1 MMFRDFVA
9 AYRKQ
14 LDECYAEIPLEKVE
28 RVADILMRAR
38 REDRRIFFLGN
49 GGSATTAS
57 HMAVDF
63 GKGTAVA
70 GRPRFRAV
78 SLTDNVGLITAW
90 SNDASYESIFKEQLE
105 NLLEPSDVVVAISAS
120 GNSPNVLRA
129 VEFARKRGAIT
140 IGLIGFGGGKLKDLV
155 DVDVSISSRNYGQ
168 VEDVHLTLDHI
179 LSQYL
184 KARIELE
191 LGVKD
196 VQAVT
201 DSYLKFFFS
210 EPPSSGT
217 RSAILLD
224 RDGVINER
232 VVGGYV
238 TDWKEFKFR
247 EGIKQAMASLEG
259 LDLPIVVISNQACV
273 EKRLVSPGD
282 LEDIT
287 RRFVEEFRESG
298 VQIDAVY
305 YCPHTSE
312 QGCNC
317 RKPRSGLIEAAALEW
332 KIDLTRSVFIGDS
345 ASDLQAARAL
355 HCPSV
360 FVRPENGAS
369 NAGIAEKQSFSAL
382 TVKQTSEIPGA
393 VSRLL
398 QALPG

>member
-1 MMFRDFVA
+1 MFRDFVA

-28 RVADILMRAR
+28 RVADILLRAR

-184 KARIELE
+184 KARIDLE
-191 LGVKD
+191 LGGKD

-273 EKRLVSPGD
+273 GKRLVSPGD

>member
-1 MMFRDFVA
+1 MFRDFVA

>member
-1 MMFRDFVA
+1 
-9 AYRKQ
+9 
-14 LDECYAEIPLEKVE
+14 
-28 RVADILMRAR
+28 
-38 REDRRIFFLGN
+38 
-49 GGSATTAS
+49 
-57 HMAVDF
+57 
-63 GKGTAVA
+63 
-70 GRPRFRAV
+70 
-78 SLTDNVGLITAW
+78 
-90 SNDASYESIFKEQLE
+90 
-105 NLLEPSDVVVAISAS
+105 
-120 GNSPNVLRA
+120 
-129 VEFARKRGAIT
+129 
-140 IGLIGFGGGKLKDLV
+140 
-155 DVDVSISSRNYGQ
+155 
-168 VEDVHLTLDHI
+168 
-179 LSQYL
+179 
-184 KARIELE
+184 
-191 LGVKD
+191 
-196 VQAVT
+196 
-201 DSYLKFFFS
+201 
-210 EPPSSGT
+210 
-217 RSAILLD
+217 
-224 RDGVINER
+224 
-232 VVGGYV
+232 
-238 TDWKEFKFR
+238 
-247 EGIKQAMASLEG
+247 MASLEG

-287 RRFVEEFRESG
+287 RRFVQEFRESG

-369 NAGIAEKQSFSAL
+369 NAGIAEKQSLSAL

>member
-1 MMFRDFVA
+1 MFRDFVA

-28 RVADILMRAR
+28 RVADILLRAR

-120 GNSPNVLRA
+120 GNSPNVLCA

-140 IGLIGFGGGKLKDLV
+140 IGLIGFGGGKLKDIV

-184 KARIELE
+184 KTRIDLE
-191 LGVKD
+191 LGGKVCK
-196 VQAVT
+196 
-201 DSYLKFFFS
+201 L
-210 EPPSSGT
+210 
-217 RSAILLD
+217 
-224 RDGVINER
+224 
-232 VVGGYV
+232 
-238 TDWKEFKFR
+238 
-247 EGIKQAMASLEG
+247 
-259 LDLPIVVISNQACV
+259 
-273 EKRLVSPGD
+273 
-282 LEDIT
+282 
-287 RRFVEEFRESG
+287 
-298 VQIDAVY
+298 
-305 YCPHTSE
+305 
-312 QGCNC
+312 
-317 RKPRSGLIEAAALEW
+317 
-332 KIDLTRSVFIGDS
+332 
-345 ASDLQAARAL
+345 
-355 HCPSV
+355 
-360 FVRPENGAS
+360 
-369 NAGIAEKQSFSAL
+369 
-382 TVKQTSEIPGA
+382 
-393 VSRLL
+393 
-398 QALPG
+398 